1 MIKIKLEP
9 FEVQLACDVA
19 TRRFIENLKMGKS
32 FSYGYE
38 GSTEENNCIRYNGLL
53 C

>member
-19 TRRFIENLKMGKS
+19 TRRFIKTLKWVNPFLMAMKD
-32 FSYGYE
+32 
-38 GSTEENNCIRYNGLL
+38 LL
-53 C
+53 RKQLH

>member
-1 MIKIKLEP
+1 MKIKLEP

-38 GSTEENNCIRYNGLL
+38 GSTEKTIALGMMG
-53 C
+53 